1 MTAKHWIPSVRRT
14 DELNT
19 TLFQAWNHFPLTL
32 SLCQSKITTLWWK
45 QGFYLTVLCDS
56 VAAPGTCV
64 GGSKAFL
71 TSDNFHFA
79 KGDKKK
85 EAGYRWRLDESWRAA
100 ITFCRWNLQ
109 RARFFSR
116 PDSFVWQFGRSLHI
130 SQFFFCFFFCIWFH
144 WAALTLA
151 SIQRSSGQ
159 LFSISCTDLTSQTGQ
174 CAGSLKKLRDDQ
186 CVVIQHFKVW
196 VSFTLYVSSQSVLS
210 RKNHHTGQLWK
221 LLITSHVYH
230 K

>member
-1 MTAKHWIPSVRRT
+1 MLERNESQLTEHAAVCWNKRVTLNKKKNTSMTAKHWIPSVRRT

-85 EAGYRWRLDESWRAA
+85 RKKKEAGYRWRLDKSWRAA

-130 SQFFFCFFFCIWFH
+130 SQFFFFFFLYLVPLGGFNTGLHPAQQWTAVLYQLHRPHISNWTVCWEFEKASR
-144 WAALTLA
+144 WSVCGDTAL
-151 SIQRSSGQ
+151 
-159 LFSISCTDLTSQTGQ
+159 
-174 CAGSLKKLRDDQ
+174 
-186 CVVIQHFKVW
+186 
-196 VSFTLYVSSQSVLS
+196 
-210 RKNHHTGQLWK
+210 
-221 LLITSHVYH
+221 
-230 K
+230 